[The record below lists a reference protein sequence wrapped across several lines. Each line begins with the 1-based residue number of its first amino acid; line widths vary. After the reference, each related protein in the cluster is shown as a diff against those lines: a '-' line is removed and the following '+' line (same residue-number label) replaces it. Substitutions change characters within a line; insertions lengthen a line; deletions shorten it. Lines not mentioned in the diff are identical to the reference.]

1 MKKDTIE
8 FLEALL
14 WAAYTPDENGENTM
28 DDKSVYDFSPEFVA
42 GVESFISG
50 FRHYLA
56 EREIDIPDSQQWSF
70 GANVYFSLSGNGVG
84 FWDSPDTEHL
94 QAHIVAYSCDKYRFE
109 QIDLCEDDNGKLD
122 LSFIPE
128 VLPEYREKLFSVTH

>member
-1 MKKDTIE
+1 MRKDTID

-14 WAAYTPDENGENTM
+14 WAYTPDENGENPM

-42 GVESFISG
+42 GVDSFLSG
-50 FRHYLA
+50 FRDYLA
-56 EREIDIPDSQQWSF
+56 GREIDIPDSQQWSF
-70 GANVYFSLSGNGVG
+70 GANVYFSLSGHGVG
-84 FWDSPDTEHL
+84 FWDSSDTKHLQEHL
-94 QAHIVAYSCDKYRFE
+94 VAYSGDKYRFE

-128 VLPEYREKLFSVTH
+128 ALPEYREKLFSVTH